1 MYVFFFEA
9 DGANQQNKLAF
20 APPSSNR
27 CSTDAVQGGG
37 KNGDKGASPVKNG
50 SSLEGKEEYCVFIE
64 GRP

>member
-50 SSLEGKEEYCVFIE
+50 
-64 GRP
+64 

>member
-1 MYVFFFEA
+1 MFFFEA

-50 SSLEGKEEYCVFIE
+50 PSL
-64 GRP
+64 GRKGGVLRLY